1 MTNAQKEGIYLG
13 IDTATPYLSLSLWHS
28 EKGDLASSSDFI
40 ERDHAKRIIPS
51 LEALFQEAGVSKTE
65 LAGIGV
71 GVGPGSYT
79 GLRIGIATAKGLATA
94 LEIPLRGTDTLSAIA
109 YGQLAEGQKA
119 AIALDARR
127 GHIYVGVFEKRE
139 SAIHTELVPTKYLME
154 DFTNLYSGLEL
165 IQDEAPDSSYLAQ
178 QSYVFGEND
187 IKAIYL

>member
-1 MTNAQKEGIYLG
+1 MSTRQRQGIYLG
-13 IDTATPYLSLSLWHS
+13 IDTATPYLSLNLWYS
-28 EKGDLASSSDFI
+28 EKGNLASWGERV
-40 ERDHAKRIIPS
+40 ERDHAKKIIPS

-109 YGQLAEGQKA
+109 YSQLVEGQKA

-139 SAIHTELVPTKYLME
+139 GAIHTELVPTKYLME
-154 DFTNLYSGLEL
+154 EFSSLYSGLEL
-165 IQDEAPDSSYLAQ
+165 IKDKAPDSRYLAQ
-178 QSYVFGEND
+178 QSYLLGENEV
-187 IKAIYL
+187 KAIYL